1 VKNTGAHLTGAQPE
15 RRIVNVFIEAFIV
28 GVVGFAIAMVAN
40 SLSPRGLSL
49 TRNYFPPAPAQ
60 RAPATNHAAAVA
72 SPALLATNAPPE
84 NKLAARLAARG
95 LRLIEF
101 PEVRQLYEDPRR
113 EQELIVFVDAR
124 NEQSYLEGHIPA
136 AYHFDHYYPDKYLPA
151 VFPACQQ
158 AETVV
163 VYCIGGDCED
173 SEFASAYLVDAGI
186 PAARLNVFAGGFEA
200 WKTNSMPVEIG
211 PRGSGELQQ
220 KQQ

>member
-1 VKNTGAHLTGAQPE
+1 MKNTGFHLTSAQPE
-15 RRIVNVFIEAFIV
+15 RRLVNVFIEAFIV
-28 GVVGFAIAMVAN
+28 GAVGFAIAMVAN

-49 TRNYFPPAPAQ
+49 TRNYFPPAPTQ
-60 RAPATNHAAAVA
+60 VSSATNNAGVVA
-72 SPALLATNAPPE
+72 SPALLATNASHE
-84 NKLAARLAARG
+84 NKLAERLAARG

-101 PEVRQLYEDPRR
+101 AGVRQLYQDPRR

-136 AYHFDHYYPDKYLPA
+136 AYHFDHYYPDKYLPE
-151 VFPACQQ
+151 VFPACRQ
-158 AETVV
+158 AEIVV

-200 WKTNSMPVEIG
+200 WKTNGMPVEIG

-220 KQQ
+220 RQQ